1 MQYDK
6 NKQIAQY
13 VLTYYSICDKINMQ
27 DTETDIRHSLSGKGT
42 KEMKTIY
49 LIEKADADKKDL
61 HSPNHHLENEG
72 VIIDEASIFIRLQPE
87 GDPMAYRFEIP
98 LQRLIAGIDFHTYGE
113 NFEAEVFCKL
123 ENCIPVRIQET

>member
-1 MQYDK
+1 
-6 NKQIAQY
+6 
-13 VLTYYSICDKINMQ
+13 
-27 DTETDIRHSLSGKGT
+27 
-42 KEMKTIY
+42 MKTIY
-49 LIEKADADKKDL
+49 LIEKKAEDKKDL
-61 HSPNHHLENEG
+61 HSPNRHLENEG

-123 ENCIPVRIQET
+123 KNCIPVRIQNN